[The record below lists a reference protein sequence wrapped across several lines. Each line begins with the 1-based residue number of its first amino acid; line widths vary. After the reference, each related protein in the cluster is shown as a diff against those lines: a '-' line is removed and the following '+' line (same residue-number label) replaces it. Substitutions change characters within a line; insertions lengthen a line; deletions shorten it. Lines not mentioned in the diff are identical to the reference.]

1 MIGTT
6 LQGIAPNDGDY
17 RHAQL
22 MTEVAQCLVARPTS
36 RFGRLLRR
44 RPRYQ
49 QPKVFVRRPAK

>member
-1 MIGTT
+1 MIGTP
-6 LQGIAPNDGDY
+6 LQGIAPSDGDY

-36 RFGRLLRR
+36 RFRNPFGR

-49 QPKVFVRRPAK
+49 QPKVFVRRPAR